1 MSIDLSQYYTF
12 NNKDPK
18 KKVVPTEELVR
29 LQSKQMDVSLPDT
42 TPELPT
48 IDSKAPQ
55 LQTNIPN
62 NFQPDSTFGDKLGAN
77 AGSIA
82 SFGDKLGANAG
93 SIASF
98 GLGAYQQLSQNAQS
112 DKESDARTLS
122 LAVDGASTGASFGPW
137 GAAIGG
143 VAGLGA
149 GMFKKVKDRKK
160 RLIDDYKKYENKIFE
175 ETNTR
180 DALAEDDMRKAE
192 VENLM
197 DLKKAQMG
205 LINLNY

>member
-1 MSIDLSQYYTF
+1 MSIDLSQQYAF
-12 NNKDPK
+12 NNKDQK
-18 KKVVPTEELVR
+18 KKVLSNEELLK
-29 LQSKQMDVSLPDT
+29 LQSKQLDVSLSDT

-55 LQTNIPN
+55 LQTNFSDN
-62 NFQPDSTFGDKLGAN
+62 SQPDSNFGEKLQAN

-82 SFGDKLGANAG
+82 SFGV
-93 SIASF
+93 
-98 GLGAYQQLSQNAQS
+98 GAYQQLSQTAQS
-112 DKESDARTLS
+112 DKEADARTLS
-122 LAVDGASTGASFGPW
+122 LAASGASAGMTVGGPI

-143 VAGLGA
+143 VVGLG
-149 GMFKKVKDRKK
+149 GGLLKKVPDRKK

>member
-1 MSIDLSQYYTF
+1 MSIDLSQQYTF

-18 KKVVPTEELVR
+18 KKVLSNEELVK
-29 LQSKQMDVSLPDT
+29 LQSKQLDVSLSDT

-62 NFQPDSTFGDKLGAN
+62 NSQLNSN
-77 AGSIA
+77 
-82 SFGDKLGANAG
+82 FGDKLGANAG

-112 DKESDARTLS
+112 DKEADARTLS
-122 LAVDGASTGASFGPW
+122 LAVNGASVGASVGPW

-143 VAGLGA
+143 VIGLGA
-149 GMFKKVKDRKK
+149 GLLKKGPDRKK
-160 RLIDDYKKYENKIFE
+160 RMIDDYKKYENKIFE

>member
-1 MSIDLSQYYTF
+1 MSIDLSQQYAF
-12 NNKDPK
+12 NKDPK
-18 KKVVPTEELVR
+18 KKVLSNEELVK
-29 LQSKQMDVSLPDT
+29 LQSKELNVSLPDT

-55 LQTNIPN
+55 LQTNIPDN
-62 NFQPDSTFGDKLGAN
+62 SQQDSNFGEKLQAN

-82 SFGDKLGANAG
+82 SFGV
-93 SIASF
+93 
-98 GLGAYQQLSQNAQS
+98 GAYQQLSQTAQS
-112 DKESDARTLS
+112 DKEADARTLS
-122 LAVDGASTGASFGPW
+122 LAASGASAGMTVGGPI

-143 VAGLGA
+143 VTGLGA
-149 GMFKKVKDRKK
+149 GLLKKVPDRKK
-160 RLIDDYKKYENKIFE
+160 RLIDGYKKYENKIFE

>member
-42 TPELPT
+42 EQELPT

-55 LQTNIPN
+55 LQTNFSDNSQPN
-62 NFQPDSTFGDKLGAN
+62 SNFGEKLQANPGNILNFGV
-77 AGSIA
+77 
-82 SFGDKLGANAG
+82 
-93 SIASF
+93 
-98 GLGAYQQLSQNAQS
+98 GAYQQLSQNAQS
-112 DKESDARTLS
+112 DKESDARTIS
-122 LAVDGASTGASFGPW
+122 LAASGASAGMTFGPW
-137 GAAIGG
+137 GAAAGG
-143 VAGLGA
+143 VIGLGS
-149 GMFKKVKDRKK
+149 GLLKKVSDRKK
-160 RLIDDYKKYENKIFE
+160 RLIDGYKKYENKIFE

>member
-12 NNKDPK
+12 NNKDPR
-18 KKVVPTEELVR
+18 KKVLSNEELVK
-29 LQSKQMDVSLPDT
+29 LQSKQLDVSLPDT
-42 TPELPT
+42 MPELPT

-55 LQTNIPN
+55 LQTNFPDNSQPN
-62 NFQPDSTFGDKLGAN
+62 SNFGEKLQ
-77 AGSIA
+77 
-82 SFGDKLGANAG
+82 ANAG

-98 GLGAYQQLSQNAQS
+98 GLGAYQQLSQTAQS
-112 DKESDARTLS
+112 DKEADARTLS
-122 LAVDGASTGASFGPW
+122 LAASGASAGMTVGGPI

-143 VAGLGA
+143 VIGLGA
-149 GMFKKVKDRKK
+149 GLLKKVPDRKK
-160 RLIDDYKKYENKIFE
+160 RLIDGYKKYENKIFE

-192 VENLM
+192 VESLM

>member
-1 MSIDLSQYYTF
+1 MSIDLSQQYAF
-12 NNKDPK
+12 NKDPK
-18 KKVVPTEELVR
+18 KKVLSNEELIK
-29 LQSKQMDVSLPDT
+29 LQSKQLDVSLPDT

-55 LQTNIPN
+55 LQTNIPDN
-62 NFQPDSTFGDKLGAN
+62 SQQDSNFGEKLQAN

-82 SFGDKLGANAG
+82 SFGV
-93 SIASF
+93 
-98 GLGAYQQLSQNAQS
+98 GAYQQLSQTAQS
-112 DKESDARTLS
+112 DKEADARTLS
-122 LAVDGASTGASFGPW
+122 LAASGASAGMTVGGPI

-143 VAGLGA
+143 VTGLGA
-149 GMFKKVKDRKK
+149 GLLKKVPDRKK
-160 RLIDDYKKYENKIFE
+160 RLIDGYKKYENKIFE

>member
-1 MSIDLSQYYTF
+1 MSIDLSQQYAF

-18 KKVVPTEELVR
+18 KKVLSNEELVK
-29 LQSKQMDVSLPDT
+29 LQSKQLDVSLPDT
-42 TPELPT
+42 MPELPT

-62 NFQPDSTFGDKLGAN
+62 NSQLNS
-77 AGSIA
+77 

-112 DKESDARTLS
+112 DKEADSRTLS
-122 LAVDGASTGASFGPW
+122 LAVGGASTGASFGPW
-137 GAAIGG
+137 GAAAGG
-143 VAGLGA
+143 AIGLGA
-149 GMFKKVKDRKK
+149 GMFKKVSDRKK
-160 RLIDDYKKYENKIFE
+160 RLIEDYKKYENKIFE

-192 VENLM
+192 VESLM

>member
-1 MSIDLSQYYTF
+1 MSIDLSQQYTF
-12 NNKDPK
+12 NNKDPR
-18 KKVVPTEELVR
+18 KKVLSNEELVK
-29 LQSKQMDVSLPDT
+29 LQSKQLDVSLPDT

-62 NFQPDSTFGDKLGAN
+62 NSQPNSNFGDKLQAN

-82 SFGDKLGANAG
+82 SFGV
-93 SIASF
+93 
-98 GLGAYQQLSQNAQS
+98 GAYQQLSQTAQS
-112 DKESDARTLS
+112 DKEADARTLS
-122 LAVDGASTGASFGPW
+122 LAASGASAGMTVGGPI
-137 GAAIGG
+137 GGAIGG
-143 VAGLGA
+143 VVGLGA
-149 GMFKKVKDRKK
+149 GLLKKVPDRKK

>member
-1 MSIDLSQYYTF
+1 MSIDLSQQYAF
-12 NNKDPK
+12 NKDPK
-18 KKVVPTEELVR
+18 KKVLSNEELVK
-29 LQSKQMDVSLPDT
+29 LQSKQLDVSLPDT

-62 NFQPDSTFGDKLGAN
+62 NSQLNSN
-77 AGSIA
+77 
-82 SFGDKLGANAG
+82 FGDKLGANAG

-112 DKESDARTLS
+112 DKEADSRTLS
-122 LAVDGASTGASFGPW
+122 LAVGGASAGASFGPW
-137 GAAIGG
+137 GAAAGG
-143 VAGLGA
+143 VIGLGS
-149 GMFKKVKDRKK
+149 GMFKKVTDRKK

>member
-1 MSIDLSQYYTF
+1 MSIDLSQQYVF
-12 NNKDPK
+12 NNKDPR
-18 KKVVPTEELVR
+18 KKVLSNEELVK
-29 LQSKQMDVSLPDT
+29 LQSKQLDVSLPDT

-55 LQTNIPN
+55 LQTNFSDN
-62 NFQPDSTFGDKLGAN
+62 SQPDSNFGEKLQAN

-82 SFGDKLGANAG
+82 SFGV
-93 SIASF
+93 
-98 GLGAYQQLSQNAQS
+98 GAYQQLSQTAQS
-112 DKESDARTLS
+112 DKEADSRTLS
-122 LAVDGASTGASFGPW
+122 LAASGASAGMTVGGPW

-143 VAGLGA
+143 AIGLGA
-149 GMFKKVKDRKK
+149 GLLKKVPDRKK
-160 RLIDDYKKYENKIFE
+160 RLIDGYKKYENKIFE

>member
-1 MSIDLSQYYTF
+1 MSIDLSQQYAF
-12 NNKDPK
+12 NKDPK
-18 KKVVPTEELVR
+18 KKVLSNEELVK
-29 LQSKQMDVSLPDT
+29 LQSKQLDVSLPDT

-62 NFQPDSTFGDKLGAN
+62 NSQLNSNFGA
-77 AGSIA
+77 
-82 SFGDKLGANAG
+82 KLGANAG

-112 DKESDARTLS
+112 DKEADSRTLS
-122 LAVDGASTGASFGPW
+122 LAVSGASAGASFGPW
-137 GAAIGG
+137 GAAAGG
-143 VAGLGA
+143 VIGLGS
-149 GMFKKVKDRKK
+149 GMFKKVTDRKK
-160 RLIDDYKKYENKIFE
+160 KLIDDYKKYENKIFE

>member
-1 MSIDLSQYYTF
+1 MSIDLSQQYTF

-18 KKVVPTEELVR
+18 KKVLSNEELVK

-42 TPELPT
+42 EQELPT

-55 LQTNIPN
+55 LQTNFSDN
-62 NFQPDSTFGDKLGAN
+62 SQPDSNFGEKLQAN
-77 AGSIA
+77 AGNIA
-82 SFGDKLGANAG
+82 SFGV
-93 SIASF
+93 
-98 GLGAYQQLSQNAQS
+98 GAYQQLSQTAQS
-112 DKESDARTLS
+112 DKEADARTLS
-122 LAVDGASTGASFGPW
+122 LAASGASAGMTVGGPW
-137 GAAIGG
+137 GAAAGG
-143 VAGLGA
+143 VIGLGA
-149 GMFKKVKDRKK
+149 GLLKKVSDRKK

-192 VENLM
+192 VESLM

>member
-1 MSIDLSQYYTF
+1 MSIDLSQQYAF
-12 NNKDPK
+12 NKDPK
-18 KKVVPTEELVR
+18 KKVLSNEELVK
-29 LQSKQMDVSLPDT
+29 LQSKQLDVSLPDT

-62 NFQPDSTFGDKLGAN
+62 NSQLNSNFGA
-77 AGSIA
+77 
-82 SFGDKLGANAG
+82 KLGANAG

-112 DKESDARTLS
+112 DKEADSRTLS
-122 LAVDGASTGASFGPW
+122 LAVGGASAGASFGPW
-137 GAAIGG
+137 GAAAGG
-143 VAGLGA
+143 VIGLGS
-149 GMFKKVKDRKK
+149 GMFKKVSDRKK

>member
-1 MSIDLSQYYTF
+1 MSIDLSQQYAF
-12 NNKDPK
+12 NNKDPR
-18 KKVVPTEELVR
+18 KKVLSNEELVK
-29 LQSKQMDVSLPDT
+29 LQSKQLDVSLPDT

-62 NFQPDSTFGDKLGAN
+62 NSQPDLNFGDKLQAN
-77 AGSIA
+77 PGNI
-82 SFGDKLGANAG
+82 LT
-93 SIASF
+93 F
-98 GLGAYQQLSQNAQS
+98 GLDAYQQLSQTAQS
-112 DKESDARTLS
+112 DKEADARTLS
-122 LAVDGASTGASFGPW
+122 LAANGASAGMTFGPW
-137 GAAIGG
+137 GAAVGG
-143 VAGLGA
+143 VIGLGA
-149 GMFKKVKDRKK
+149 GLLKKGPDRKK
-160 RLIDDYKKYENKIFE
+160 RLIADYKKYENKIFE

-192 VENLM
+192 VESLM

>member
-1 MSIDLSQYYTF
+1 MSIDLSQQYTF

-18 KKVVPTEELVR
+18 KKVLSNEELLK
-29 LQSKQMDVSLPDT
+29 LQSKQLDVSLSDT

-62 NFQPDSTFGDKLGAN
+62 NSQPDSNFGDKLQAN

-82 SFGDKLGANAG
+82 SFGV
-93 SIASF
+93 
-98 GLGAYQQLSQNAQS
+98 GAYQQLSQTAQS
-112 DKESDARTLS
+112 DKEADARTLS
-122 LAVDGASTGASFGPW
+122 LAASGASAGMAVGGPF

-143 VAGLGA
+143 VVGLGS
-149 GMFKKVKDRKK
+149 GLLKKVPDRKK

>member
-1 MSIDLSQYYTF
+1 MSIDLSQQYAF
-12 NNKDPK
+12 NKDPK
-18 KKVVPTEELVR
+18 KKVLSNEELVK
-29 LQSKQMDVSLPDT
+29 LQSKQLDVSLPDT

-62 NFQPDSTFGDKLGAN
+62 NSQPNSNFGDKLQAN

-82 SFGDKLGANAG
+82 SFGV
-93 SIASF
+93 
-98 GLGAYQQLSQNAQS
+98 GAYQQLSQTAQS
-112 DKESDARTLS
+112 DKEADARTLS
-122 LAVDGASTGASFGPW
+122 LAASGASAGMMVGGPL

-143 VAGLGA
+143 VVGLGS
-149 GMFKKVKDRKK
+149 GLLKKVPDRKK

-192 VENLM
+192 VESLM

>member
-1 MSIDLSQYYTF
+1 MSIDLSQQYTF

-18 KKVVPTEELVR
+18 KKVLSNEELIK
-29 LQSKQMDVSLPDT
+29 LQSKQLDVSLSDT

-55 LQTNIPN
+55 LQTNFSDN
-62 NFQPDSTFGDKLGAN
+62 SQPDSNFGEKLQAN
-77 AGSIA
+77 AGNI
-82 SFGDKLGANAG
+82 LN
-93 SIASF
+93 F
-98 GLGAYQQLSQNAQS
+98 GLDAYQQLSQTAQS
-112 DKESDARTLS
+112 DKEADARTLS
-122 LAVDGASTGASFGPW
+122 LAASGASAGMTVGGPI

-143 VAGLGA
+143 VVGLGA
-149 GMFKKVKDRKK
+149 GLLKKVPDRKK
-160 RLIDDYKKYENKIFE
+160 RLIEDYKKYENKIFE

-192 VENLM
+192 VESLM

>member
-1 MSIDLSQYYTF
+1 MSIDLSQQYAF
-12 NNKDPK
+12 NNKDPR
-18 KKVVPTEELVR
+18 KKVLSNEELVK
-29 LQSKQMDVSLPDT
+29 LQSKQLDVSLPDT
-42 TPELPT
+42 TPELLT

-62 NFQPDSTFGDKLGAN
+62 NFQPDSN
-77 AGSIA
+77 
-82 SFGDKLGANAG
+82 FGDKLGANAG

-112 DKESDARTLS
+112 DKEADARTLS
-122 LAVDGASTGASFGPW
+122 LAASGASAGMTVGGPI

-143 VAGLGA
+143 VVGLGS
-149 GMFKKVKDRKK
+149 GLLKKVPDRKK
-160 RLIDDYKKYENKIFE
+160 RLIDGYKKYENKIFE

>member
-1 MSIDLSQYYTF
+1 MSIDLSQQYAF
-12 NNKDPK
+12 NKDPR
-18 KKVVPTEELVR
+18 KKVLSNEELVK
-29 LQSKQMDVSLPDT
+29 LQSKQLDVSLSDT

-55 LQTNIPN
+55 LQTNFSDN
-62 NFQPDSTFGDKLGAN
+62 SQPDSNFGDKLQAN

-82 SFGDKLGANAG
+82 SFGV
-93 SIASF
+93 
-98 GLGAYQQLSQNAQS
+98 GAYQQLSQTAQS
-112 DKESDARTLS
+112 DKEADARTLS
-122 LAVDGASTGASFGPW
+122 LAASGASAGMTVGGPW

-143 VAGLGA
+143 AIGLGS
-149 GMFKKVKDRKK
+149 GLLKKVPDRKK
-160 RLIDDYKKYENKIFE
+160 RLIDGYKKYENKIFE

-192 VENLM
+192 VESLM

>member
-1 MSIDLSQYYTF
+1 MSIDLSQQYTF

-18 KKVVPTEELVR
+18 KKVLSNEELVR
-29 LQSKQMDVSLPDT
+29 LQSKQLDVSLSDT

-55 LQTNIPN
+55 LQTNFSDN
-62 NFQPDSTFGDKLGAN
+62 SQPDSNFGEKLQAN
-77 AGSIA
+77 AGNI
-82 SFGDKLGANAG
+82 LN
-93 SIASF
+93 F
-98 GLGAYQQLSQNAQS
+98 GLDAYQQLSQTAQS
-112 DKESDARTLS
+112 DKEADARTLS
-122 LAVDGASTGASFGPW
+122 LAASGASAGMTVGGPI

-143 VAGLGA
+143 VVGLGA
-149 GMFKKVKDRKK
+149 GLLKKVPDRKK
-160 RLIDDYKKYENKIFE
+160 RLIEDYKKYENKIFE

-192 VENLM
+192 VESLM

>member
-1 MSIDLSQYYTF
+1 MSIDLSQQYTF
-12 NNKDPK
+12 NNKDPR
-18 KKVVPTEELVR
+18 KKVVPTEELVK
-29 LQSKQMDVSLPDT
+29 LQSKQLDVSLPDT
-42 TPELPT
+42 TPELLT

-62 NFQPDSTFGDKLGAN
+62 NSQPDSNFGDKLQAN
-77 AGSIA
+77 AGNILN
-82 SFGDKLGANAG
+82 FGV
-93 SIASF
+93 
-98 GLGAYQQLSQNAQS
+98 GAYQQLSQTAQS
-112 DKESDARTLS
+112 DKEADARTLS
-122 LAVDGASTGASFGPW
+122 LAASGASAGMTVGGPW

-143 VAGLGA
+143 VVGLGA
-149 GMFKKVKDRKK
+149 GLLKKVPDRKK
-160 RLIDDYKKYENKIFE
+160 RLIEDYKKYENKIFE

-192 VENLM
+192 VESLM

>member
-1 MSIDLSQYYTF
+1 MSIDLSQQYTF
-12 NNKDPK
+12 NNKDPR
-18 KKVVPTEELVR
+18 KKVLSNEELVK
-29 LQSKQMDVSLPDT
+29 LQSKQLDVSLPDT

-62 NFQPDSTFGDKLGAN
+62 NFQPNSNFGDKLGAN

-82 SFGDKLGANAG
+82 SFA
-93 SIASF
+93 
-98 GLGAYQQLSQNAQS
+98 LGAYQQLSQNAQS
-112 DKESDARTLS
+112 DKEADSRTLS
-122 LAVDGASTGASFGPW
+122 LAASGASAGMTVGGPI
-137 GAAIGG
+137 GSAIGG
-143 VAGLGA
+143 VIGLGA
-149 GMFKKVKDRKK
+149 GLLKKVPDRKK
-160 RLIDDYKKYENKIFE
+160 KLIDDYKKYENKIFE

-192 VENLM
+192 VESLM

>member
-1 MSIDLSQYYTF
+1 MSIDLSQQYTF

-18 KKVVPTEELVR
+18 KKVLSNEELVK
-29 LQSKQMDVSLPDT
+29 LQSKQLDVSLSDT

-62 NFQPDSTFGDKLGAN
+62 NSQPDSN
-77 AGSIA
+77 
-82 SFGDKLGANAG
+82 FGDKLGANAG

-112 DKESDARTLS
+112 DKEADARTLS
-122 LAVDGASTGASFGPW
+122 LAASGASTGMAFGPW
-137 GAAIGG
+137 GAAAGG
-143 VAGLGA
+143 VIGAGS
-149 GMFKKVKDRKK
+149 GMFKKVSDRKK
-160 RLIDDYKKYENKIFE
+160 RLIEDYKKYENKIFE
-175 ETNTR
+175 ETNER
-180 DALAEDDMRKAE
+180 EALAEDDMRKAE
-192 VENLM
+192 VESLM

>member
-1 MSIDLSQYYTF
+1 MSIDLSQQYAF

-18 KKVVPTEELVR
+18 KKVLSNEELVK
-29 LQSKQMDVSLPDT
+29 LQSKQLDVSLPDT
-42 TPELPT
+42 MPELPT

-62 NFQPDSTFGDKLGAN
+62 NSQLNS
-77 AGSIA
+77 

-112 DKESDARTLS
+112 DKEADSRTLS
-122 LAVDGASTGASFGPW
+122 LAVGGASAGASFGPW
-137 GAAIGG
+137 GVAAGG
-143 VAGLGA
+143 VIGLGA
-149 GMFKKVKDRKK
+149 GMFKKVSDRKK
-160 RLIDDYKKYENKIFE
+160 RLIEDYKKYENKIFE

>member
-1 MSIDLSQYYTF
+1 MSIDLSQQYTF
-12 NNKDPK
+12 NNKDPR
-18 KKVVPTEELVR
+18 KKVLSNEELVK
-29 LQSKQMDVSLPDT
+29 LQSKQLDVSLPDT

-62 NFQPDSTFGDKLGAN
+62 NFQPNSN
-77 AGSIA
+77 
-82 SFGDKLGANAG
+82 FGDKLGANAG

-112 DKESDARTLS
+112 DKEADSRTLS
-122 LAVDGASTGASFGPW
+122 LAASGASAGMTVGGPI

-143 VAGLGA
+143 VIGLGA
-149 GMFKKVKDRKK
+149 GMLKKVTDRKK

-192 VENLM
+192 VESLM

>member
-1 MSIDLSQYYTF
+1 MSIDLSQQYAF
-12 NNKDPK
+12 NKDPK
-18 KKVVPTEELVR
+18 KKVLSNEELVK
-29 LQSKQMDVSLPDT
+29 LQSKQLDVSLPDT

-62 NFQPDSTFGDKLGAN
+62 NSQPDSN
-77 AGSIA
+77 
-82 SFGDKLGANAG
+82 FGDKLGANAG

-112 DKESDARTLS
+112 DKEADSRTLS
-122 LAVDGASTGASFGPW
+122 LAASGASAGMTVGGPI

-143 VAGLGA
+143 VVGLGS
-149 GMFKKVKDRKK
+149 GLLKKVPDRKK
-160 RLIDDYKKYENKIFE
+160 RLIDGYKKYENKIFE

>member
-1 MSIDLSQYYTF
+1 MSIDLSQQYAF
-12 NNKDPK
+12 NNKDPR
-18 KKVVPTEELVR
+18 KKVLSNEELVK
-29 LQSKQMDVSLPDT
+29 LQSKQLDVSLPDT
-42 TPELPT
+42 MPELPT

-55 LQTNIPN
+55 LQTDFSDNSQPN
-62 NFQPDSTFGDKLGAN
+62 SNFGDKLQAN

-82 SFGDKLGANAG
+82 SFGV
-93 SIASF
+93 
-98 GLGAYQQLSQNAQS
+98 GAYQQLSQTAQS
-112 DKESDARTLS
+112 DKEADARTLS
-122 LAVDGASTGASFGPW
+122 LAVSGASAGMTVGGPI

-143 VAGLGA
+143 VVGLGS
-149 GMFKKVKDRKK
+149 GLLKKVPDRKK
-160 RLIDDYKKYENKIFE
+160 RLIDGYKKYENKIFE

>member
-1 MSIDLSQYYTF
+1 MSIDLSQQYTF

-18 KKVVPTEELVR
+18 KKVLSNEELVK
-29 LQSKQMDVSLPDT
+29 LQSKQLDVSLPDT

-62 NFQPDSTFGDKLGAN
+62 NSQLNSN
-77 AGSIA
+77 
-82 SFGDKLGANAG
+82 FGDKLGANAG

-112 DKESDARTLS
+112 DKEADSRTLS
-122 LAVDGASTGASFGPW
+122 LAVGGASAGASFGPW
-137 GAAIGG
+137 GAAAGG
-143 VAGLGA
+143 VIGLGS
-149 GMFKKVKDRKK
+149 GMFKKVSDRKK

>member
-1 MSIDLSQYYTF
+1 MSIDLSQQYAF
-12 NNKDPK
+12 NNKDPR
-18 KKVVPTEELVR
+18 KKVLSNEELVK
-29 LQSKQMDVSLPDT
+29 LQSKQLDVSLPDT

-55 LQTNIPN
+55 LQTNIPDN
-62 NFQPDSTFGDKLGAN
+62 SQPDSNFGEKLQAN

-82 SFGDKLGANAG
+82 SFGV
-93 SIASF
+93 
-98 GLGAYQQLSQNAQS
+98 GAYQQLSQTAQS
-112 DKESDARTLS
+112 DKEADSRTLS
-122 LAVDGASTGASFGPW
+122 LAVGGASAGASFGPW
-137 GAAIGG
+137 GAAVGG
-143 VAGLGA
+143 VTGLGA
-149 GMFKKVKDRKK
+149 GMLKKVTDRKK
-160 RLIDDYKKYENKIFE
+160 RLIEDYKKYENKIFE

>member
-1 MSIDLSQYYTF
+1 MSIDLSQQYAF
-12 NNKDPK
+12 NNKDPR
-18 KKVVPTEELVR
+18 KKVLSNEELVK
-29 LQSKQMDVSLPDT
+29 LQSKQLDVSLPDT

-62 NFQPDSTFGDKLGAN
+62 NSQLNSNFGA
-77 AGSIA
+77 
-82 SFGDKLGANAG
+82 KLGANAG

-112 DKESDARTLS
+112 DKEADSRTLS
-122 LAVDGASTGASFGPW
+122 LAVGGASAGASFGPW
-137 GAAIGG
+137 GAAAGG
-143 VAGLGA
+143 VIGLGS
-149 GMFKKVKDRKK
+149 GMFKKVTDRKK
-160 RLIDDYKKYENKIFE
+160 KLIDDYKKYENKIFE

>member
-1 MSIDLSQYYTF
+1 MSIDLSQQYAF
-12 NNKDPK
+12 NKDPK
-18 KKVVPTEELVR
+18 KKVLSNEELVK
-29 LQSKQMDVSLPDT
+29 LQSKQLDVSLPDT
-42 TPELPT
+42 MPELPT

-55 LQTNIPN
+55 LQPN
-62 NFQPDSTFGDKLGAN
+62 SNFGDKLGAN

-112 DKESDARTLS
+112 DKEADSRNLS
-122 LAVDGASTGASFGPW
+122 LAVGGASAGASFGPW
-137 GAAIGG
+137 GAVAGGAI
-143 VAGLGA
+143 GLGA
-149 GMFKKVKDRKK
+149 GMLKKVTDRKK
-160 RLIDDYKKYENKIFE
+160 RLIDGYKKYENKIFE

-192 VENLM
+192 VESLM

>member
-1 MSIDLSQYYTF
+1 MSIDLSQQYTF
-12 NNKDPK
+12 NNKDPR
-18 KKVVPTEELVR
+18 KKVLSNEELVK
-29 LQSKQMDVSLPDT
+29 LQSKQLDVSLPDT

-55 LQTNIPN
+55 LQTN
-62 NFQPDSTFGDKLGAN
+62 FGDKLQTNFGDKLQAN

-82 SFGDKLGANAG
+82 SFGV
-93 SIASF
+93 
-98 GLGAYQQLSQNAQS
+98 GAYQQLSQTAQS
-112 DKESDARTLS
+112 DKEADSRTLS
-122 LAVDGASTGASFGPW
+122 LAASGASAGMGFGPW
-137 GAAIGG
+137 GAAVGG
-143 VAGLGA
+143 VVGLGA
-149 GMFKKVKDRKK
+149 GLLKKGPDRKK